1 MVYTLMS
8 VETVVAEESAYQ
20 MVSEATVDRTNA
32 IQKIMDGIYVHNR
45 EHADVISSICSLF
58 IELSHYGQTL
68 LTSYKLV
75 TFCMRRSRG
84 ERYSGHGR
92 PYVCLSVPR
101 HVPTLLHGPG
111 CKLGEW
117 YVVPCC
123 ALLGGFAIGARTSR
137 LWQQHSAEQEMSS
150 SACTRSVPGWT

>member
-1 MVYTLMS
+1 MS

-92 PYVCLSVPR
+92 PCVCLSVPR
-101 HVPTLLHGPG
+101 HIPSLGYCTDPDVSWGNGTGCPVVHYWADLQSVHGFLGYDNSIVPNEKCHRVLVL
-111 CKLGEW
+111 
-117 YVVPCC
+117 
-123 ALLGGFAIGARTSR
+123 ALCLVELIST
-137 LWQQHSAEQEMSS
+137 
-150 SACTRSVPGWT
+150 